1 MLFDDLLKHPAVKQV
16 LATGEER
23 ATQVIGKLMAD
34 ERVTNGL
41 QELLAAAA
49 AARATVEEGL
59 KQALHA
65 AHLPS
70 AGEVTALRHRLEE
83 LEAQLADLQ
92 SRQAAGASTPP
103 AQPPAAEPPAGP
115 AAPAI

>member
-1 MLFDDLLKHPAVKQV
+1 MLFDDMLKHPVVKQV

-49 AARATVEEGL
+49 AARATLAEGL

-65 AHLPS
+65 ANLPS
-70 AGEVTALRHRLEE
+70 ASEVTALRHRLEE
-83 LEAQLADLQ
+83 LEAMLADLAA
-92 SRQAAGASTPP
+92 RQPPVTAPPPAETPP
-103 AQPPAAEPPAGP
+103 TAPPPTPVP
-115 AAPAI
+115 